1 MRQRHRYLVA
11 VLAALV
17 LFAPAAFANGGNIT
31 PVPYARKGRN
41 FGPYKAK
48 KNIKKS
54 KTMKPAKPMK
64 PMKPYTR
71 SGR

>member
-1 MRQRHRYLVA
+1 MRQRHKYLVA
-11 VLAALV
+11 VLVALV
-17 LFAPAAFANGGNIT
+17 LIAPPAFANGGTIT
-31 PVPYARKGRN
+31 PVPYPRKGRN

-54 KTMKPAKPMK
+54 KTMKSAKPMK

-71 SGR
+71 SSR